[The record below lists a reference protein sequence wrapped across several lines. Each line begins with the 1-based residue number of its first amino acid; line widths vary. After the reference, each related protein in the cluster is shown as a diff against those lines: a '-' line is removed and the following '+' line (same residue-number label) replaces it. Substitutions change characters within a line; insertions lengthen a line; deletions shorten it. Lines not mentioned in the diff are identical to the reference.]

1 MTGEPLVAAR
11 IGALSIEGWSLM
23 ASAEDHRRNA
33 SECLRMSQ
41 QTKDPTAKALLLTM
55 AERWLRLAQE
65 IEAKDDKNSN

>member
-1 MTGEPLVAAR
+1 
-11 IGALSIEGWSLM
+11 M

-33 SECLRMSQ
+33 SECLRMFQ
-41 QTKDPTAKALLLTM
+41 QTQDPAAKSLLLLM

>member
-1 MTGEPLVAAR
+1 VAAR
-11 IGALSIEGWSLM
+11 ISALSIEGWSLM

-41 QTKDPTAKALLLTM
+41 RIKDPAAKALLLTM

-65 IEAKDDKNSN
+65 IEAKDDENSN

>member
-1 MTGEPLVAAR
+1 MVAAR

-41 QTKDPTAKALLLTM
+41 QIKDPTAKALLLMM

-65 IEAKDDKNSN
+65 IEAKDDKISN

>member
-1 MTGEPLVAAR
+1 
-11 IGALSIEGWSLM
+11 M

-41 QTKDPTAKALLLTM
+41 QIEDPAAKAVLLTM